1 MIELNVKDM
10 TCGHCVSTITRAIRS
25 LDADAKVEV
34 DLGAGRV
41 RVDGRSPVEHLIGAL
56 AAAGYAAAP
65 ASGTAEPRQ
74 KRSGCCCG

>member
-10 TCGHCVSTITRAIRS
+10 TCGHCVATITRAIRS
-25 LDADAKVEV
+25 LDTEAKVEV

-41 RVDGRSPVEHLIGAL
+41 RVDGRSPVDQLIASL
-56 AAAGYAAAP
+56 AAAGYAATP
-65 ASGTAEPRQ
+65 ASGSVEPRP